1 MQIINRFGQKAKT
14 IKIKKAY
21 KFSGIKYVAQHRI
34 KIMRYDVKLM
44 NIDFILLG
52 ALFLIPDRWQ
62 KFTVL
67 NNKKS

>member
-1 MQIINRFGQKAKT
+1 
-14 IKIKKAY
+14 
-21 KFSGIKYVAQHRI
+21 
-34 KIMRYDVKLM
+34 MRYDVKLM